1 MQGANGRMKDAAAQP
16 ANNQELLESCDQ
28 QQRRDHTVVGD
39 GELDLI
45 ESYENELKR
54 QCVSRLMSWYIL
66 HCDLIPMKA
75 LYDSRMVQ
83 NVCAKLNCPGGFD
96 VKYMFGPF
104 LDSMYETCISTRQA
118 QIANSECYQISVNVK
133 SFKDSSNQPGYV
145 VADSLRLNS
154 GIPVMGEIFRTRK
167 LINSREQLQAII
179 SNVGLI
185 NESVKVG
192 GFVVDAGI
200 GRELCRELECTVP
213 NSAAI
218 QCQARALRGLLL
230 DIIQSDMLLQETI
243 QGARRIFEFAGHHNL
258 FSAESRK
265 VWSLR
270 QNVLRKT
277 GARRGLMEF
286 AADILHVQNMQNAI
300 CSLINSRTMIED
312 PFLENGKDM
321 QIFQSE
327 SIWNQISMY
336 AKLLEPIIDILC
348 EIEYNAPTLGQMHL
362 IWHYLSRH
370 AVVWQELVERT
381 NGLESCS
388 IALKC
393 TSLHSIRTRMQRH
406 RRAAYHPAFTLGFL
420 LDIRMWKISNG
431 VAKPNTS
438 TLAKDDV
445 VEASKLAIRMFQ
457 DKAAGLE
464 IDQLVQCGILVEQYS
479 PVLFMIQTELRGWRI
494 QSDGDVAVINNL
506 TAAWKCAPL
515 QTSLPALSSLIS
527 RLFTMRATSCRL
539 KSMSNL
545 MRWTVK
551 QTDVSDEMKMRMSVL
566 ALSNRMAC
574 LGSLS
579 LEPVDMTST
588 KLFSDYLGLD
598 GCPFPVNPVPLD
610 QYMFDMGATGVQSRS
625 ARGAFSPNQFSFC
638 LGSSG
643 EATRQPRS
651 RAPIP
656 GACLTST
663 TSVTPLFSPNPR
675 TPLLQLSK
683 VDEEK
688 DIKTNDQGPGLA
700 LPSQQKPSSPVIQ
713 RSLLPDFTAQ
723 QQTASMPLSPSLRT
737 KKRKM
742 LNPTSAQ

>member
-1 MQGANGRMKDAAAQP
+1 
-16 ANNQELLESCDQ
+16 
-28 QQRRDHTVVGD
+28 
-39 GELDLI
+39 
-45 ESYENELKR
+45 
-54 QCVSRLMSWYIL
+54 
-66 HCDLIPMKA
+66 
-75 LYDSRMVQ
+75 
-83 NVCAKLNCPGGFD
+83 
-96 VKYMFGPF
+96 
-104 LDSMYETCISTRQA
+104 
-118 QIANSECYQISVNVK
+118 
-133 SFKDSSNQPGYV
+133 
-145 VADSLRLNS
+145 
-154 GIPVMGEIFRTRK
+154 MGEIFRIRK
-167 LINSREQLQAII
+167 IKIHSKDQLQGII
-179 SNVGLI
+179 RNIGLM
-185 NESVKVG
+185 NESAKVG

-200 GRELCRELECTVP
+200 GRELCRDLECTVP
-213 NSAAI
+213 TSAAI

-230 DIIQSDMLLQETI
+230 DIIQSDLLLQETI
-243 QGARRIFEFAGHHNL
+243 QGAQKIFEFAGHHNL

-265 VWSLR
+265 IWALR
-270 QNVLRKT
+270 QNALKKV
-277 GARRGLMEF
+277 GARRGVIEF
-286 AADILHVQNMQNAI
+286 AEEILHLQNMQNAI

-362 IWHYLSRH
+362 IWHFLSRH

-406 RRAAYHPAFTLGFL
+406 RTAAYHPAFTLGFL

-438 TLAKDDV
+438 TLAKVDI
-445 VEASKLAIRMFQ
+445 VEASKLATRMFQ
-457 DKAAGLE
+457 DKAACLE
-464 IDQLVQCGILVEQYS
+464 IDQLVQCGVTVEQYS
-479 PVLFMIQTELRGWRI
+479 PVLCMSQNELRGWRI

-515 QTSLPALSSLIS
+515 QTTLPALSSLIS

-539 KSMSNL
+539 KSMSTL
-545 MRWTVK
+545 MRWTVRP
-551 QTDVSDEMKMRMSVL
+551 TDVSDEMKMRMSVL

-579 LEPVDMTST
+579 LEPVDMTSN
-588 KLFSDYLGLD
+588 KLFSDYLGLE
-598 GCPFPVNPVPLD
+598 GYPFSVNPVPLD
-610 QYMFDMGATGVQSRS
+610 QYMFDMGATSVHSKS
-625 ARGAFSPNQFSFC
+625 ARGQFSPNQFSFC

-643 EATRQPRS
+643 EVTRQPCS
-651 RAPIP
+651 RASIP
-656 GACLTST
+656 GACMTST

-683 VDEEK
+683 VEEER
-688 DIKTNDQGPGLA
+688 DIKTNEQGPDLA
-700 LPSQQKPSSPVIQ
+700 LQSLQKPSSPATQ

-723 QQTASMPLSPSLRT
+723 QQAASVPLSPSLRT

-742 LNPTSAQ
+742 LHPTSAQ

>member
-1 MQGANGRMKDAAAQP
+1 MQGANGGNDAAQP
-16 ANNQELLESCDQ
+16 ANHQDASDTAVEQD
-28 QQRRDHTVVGD
+28 RDYATHTVLGD
-39 GELDLI
+39 EEVDLR
-45 ESYENELKR
+45 ETYENEKKR
-54 QCVSRLMSWYIL
+54 QCVWRLMSWYIL

-75 LYDSRMVQ
+75 LYDTGMVQ

-104 LDSMYETCISTRQA
+104 LDSMYEACVSTRQA
-118 QIANSECYQISVNVK
+118 QIANSECFQISVNVK
-133 SFKDSSNQPGYV
+133 SFKDSSHQPRYV

-154 GIPVMGEIFRTRK
+154 GIPAMGGIFNVKK
-167 LINSREQLQAII
+167 LRNNKEQLQGIMENI
-179 SNVGLI
+179 GLI
-185 NESVKVG
+185 GESAKVG

-200 GRELCRELECTVP
+200 GRELCRELESTLPSC
-213 NSAAI
+213 AAI
-218 QCQARALRGLLL
+218 QCQARALRDLLF

-243 QGARRIFEFAGHHNL
+243 QGARKIFEFAGHHNL
-258 FSAESRK
+258 FAAESRT
-265 VWSLR
+265 VWAQR
-270 QNVLRKT
+270 QNALSKA
-277 GARRGLMEF
+277 GARKGLVEF
-286 AADILHVQNMQNAI
+286 AAEILHVQNMQNAI

-406 RRAAYHPAFTLGFL
+406 RSAAYHPAFTLGYL

-431 VAKPNTS
+431 IAKPNTS
-438 TLAKDDV
+438 TLAKDDI
-445 VEASKLAIRMFQ
+445 VEASKLASRMFQ
-457 DKAAGLE
+457 HESAGLE
-464 IDQLVQCGILVEQYS
+464 VDQLVQCGIIIDQYS
-479 PVLFMIQTELRGWRI
+479 HILFMSQNELRGWRI
-494 QSDGDVAVINNL
+494 QSDGDVALINNL
-506 TAAWKCAPL
+506 TDAWKSTPL
-515 QTSLPALSSLIS
+515 QTSLPALSSLVS

-551 QTDVSDEMKMRMSVL
+551 QTDASDEIKMRMSVL

-579 LEPVDMTST
+579 LEPVEITSI
-588 KLFSDYLGLD
+588 KLFSDYLGLEQY
-598 GCPFPVNPVPLD
+598 PLTASPVPLD
-610 QYMFDMGATGVQSRS
+610 QYMIDMGTTSVQPRS
-625 ARGAFSPNQFSFC
+625 ARGTFSPNQFSFYV
-638 LGSSG
+638 GSLG
-643 EATRQPRS
+643 EARRQQRS
-651 RAPIP
+651 RASIP

-663 TSVTPLFSPNPR
+663 STVTPLLSPNPR

-683 VDEEK
+683 VDEE
-688 DIKTNDQGPGLA
+688 TNDQGPDLA
-700 LPSQQKPSSPVIQ
+700 APSQQKPNSPVIQ

-723 QQTASMPLSPSLRT
+723 QQAASIPLSPSLRR

-742 LNPTSAQ
+742 LCPTSAQ